1 MHDHLHFELLIIII
15 ITSSSSSHI
24 IIITHYHIMLISGAS
39 TDEAQV
45 NVARD
50 IANQMCDV
58 FDQRDYYGVVNVSY
72 LSASTQVHMKPFMVL
87 AEKIGAMQVLYGG
100 GDTHTLDYSR

>member
-1 MHDHLHFELLIIII
+1 MLL
-15 ITSSSSSHI
+15 
-24 IIITHYHIMLISGAS
+24 SGAS

-100 GDTHTLDYSR
+100 GDTCIHWIRWVQ

>member
-1 MHDHLHFELLIIII
+1 
-15 ITSSSSSHI
+15 
-24 IIITHYHIMLISGAS
+24 MLISCASITINSCHTITGAS
-39 TDEAQV
+39 TDEAQI

-58 FDQRDYYGVVNVSY
+58 FDQRDYYGVVNVNY

-87 AEKIGAMQVLYGG
+87 AEKIGAMQVLLI
-100 GDTHTLDYSR
+100 DTTLW